1 MMDLVSSDAT
11 ALLAGLRARAFSAK
25 ELFEAELA
33 RVDALNPS
41 LNALIEIDTG
51 AGFRAAAASDARLA
65 ANTARHLEGLP
76 VSIKDCFDVAG
87 FGNRAGAS
95 AFADHRP
102 KEDAVAVA
110 RLRAAGAVI
119 FAKSNV
125 PAFAGDFQTYNKL
138 FGTTNAPF
146 DLARS
151 PGGSSG
157 GAATAIA
164 SGMSALELGSDIGGS
179 IRWPAHC
186 CGIYGLKPTWDLVPT
201 FGHVPPAP
209 HLRLRQP
216 TDMAVAGPL
225 ARSARDLTLALKCIA
240 GPLNASGPAFLP
252 PPRRT
257 QPSELRLAL
266 WSDDA
271 FSPVEPPV
279 REGVIAAATALA
291 KAGATVDDQARPS
304 LDFADLYEAYAI
316 LLHAITASG
325 LPEAVHQRLIAA
337 GAGVGTD
344 DRSHAAL
351 QTRGARLN
359 AGDYAL
365 VQSRREQAK
374 AAFATFFERWDA
386 LLLPPA
392 PCQAIPHD
400 HSPDMMRRT
409 IPMNGVLRS
418 YFDITHWAAF
428 ATFCGLPACVAPLP
442 HPANGRPTGVQII
455 CAAGHDRQAIA
466 IAAMLET
473 LHPATRLKR
482 P

>member
-1 MMDLVSSDAT
+1 MDLVASDAT
-11 ALLAGLRARAFSAK
+11 ALLAGLRARDFSAR

-33 RVDALNPS
+33 RVDTLNPS
-41 LNALIEIDTG
+41 LNALIEIDSE

-65 ANTARHLEGLP
+65 AGTARPLEGLP

-95 AFADHRP
+95 AFANHRP
-102 KEDAVAVA
+102 DEDAMAVA

-146 DLARS
+146 DPALS

-157 GAATAIA
+157 GAAVAIA

-209 HLRLRQP
+209 NLRLRQP
-216 TDMAVAGPL
+216 TEMSVAGPM
-225 ARSARDLTLALKCIA
+225 ARSARDLTLALKHVA
-240 GPLNASGPAFLP
+240 GPLNASGPVFLT
-252 PPRRT
+252 PPRCT
-257 QPSELRLAL
+257 QPGQLRVAL
-266 WSDDA
+266 WADDA
-271 FSPVEPPV
+271 FSPVDPPV

-291 KAGATVDDQARPS
+291 AAGATVDDQARPD
-304 LDFADLYEAYAI
+304 LDFADLYEAYGI

-325 LPEAVHQRLIAA
+325 LPEAARQRLIAL
-337 GAGVGTD
+337 GAGFGAAE
-344 DRSHAAL
+344 RSHQAL
-351 QTRGARLN
+351 QTRGARLS

-365 VQSRREQAK
+365 VQSRRERAK
-374 AAFATFFERWDA
+374 DAFATFFERWDA
-386 LLLPPA
+386 LILPPA
-392 PCQAIPHD
+392 PSQAIPHD
-400 HSPDMMRRT
+400 HAPDMMGRT
-409 IPMNGVLRS
+409 FTVNGVARP

-442 HPANGRPTGVQII
+442 LPTNGRPTGVQII
-455 CAAGHDRQAIA
+455 CASGHDRQAIA
-466 IAAMLET
+466 IADMLAT
-473 LHPATRLKR
+473 LRPATRPKL